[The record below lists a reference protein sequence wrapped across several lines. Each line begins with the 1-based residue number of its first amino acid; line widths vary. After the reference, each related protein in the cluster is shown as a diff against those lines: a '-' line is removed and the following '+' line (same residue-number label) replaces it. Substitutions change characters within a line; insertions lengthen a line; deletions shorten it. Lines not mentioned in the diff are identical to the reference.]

1 METQPLCVPA
11 GEPIRLS
18 DFDASYHAPEFNK
31 KSAKRRIREN
41 IAHLD
46 ELGHRLYAENR
57 QALLLVLQGM
67 DTAGKDGTIRTVMRG
82 INPQIC
88 RIASFKAPSH
98 VELDHDFLWRIHK
111 ETPRRGEVGI
121 FNRSHYEDVLVVRV
135 EQLAPES
142 EWQTRYDRINEF
154 ERLLT
159 QGGITIV
166 KCFLHV
172 SKDEQRERL
181 QARLDNP
188 QKRWKFNRSDLDTR
202 ARWDDYQAAYE
213 DALNRCN
220 TDVAPWYIIPSDR
233 KWYRNLAVSQLV
245 LDTMRQ
251 MDPQFPQPEGNLD
264 DLVIS

>member
-1 METQPLCVPA
+1 MSRQPLNLPV
-11 GEPIRLS
+11 GQVIRLR
-18 DFDASYHAPEFNK
+18 DFDASYHDPQFDK
-31 KSAKRRIREN
+31 KSAKLRIREN
-41 IAHLD
+41 TKQLD

-67 DTAGKDGTIRTVMRG
+67 DTAGKDGTIRTVLRG

-98 VELDHDFLWRIHK
+98 VELDHDFLWRVHNA
-111 ETPRRGEVGI
+111 TPRHGEVGI
-121 FNRSHYEDVLVVRV
+121 FNRSHYEDVLIVRV
-135 EQLAPES
+135 EELAPES
-142 EWQTRYDRINEF
+142 EWRSRYERINEF

-172 SKDEQRERL
+172 SKEEQRERL
-181 QARLDNP
+181 QSRLDRP
-188 QKRWKFNRSDLDTR
+188 EKRWKFNPGDLETR

-220 TDVAPWYIIPSDR
+220 TAHAPWHIIPSDR

-245 LDTMRQ
+245 LDTMVR
-251 MDPQFPQPEGNLD
+251 MAPQFPAAEGNFENV
-264 DLVIS
+264 VIE

>member
-88 RIASFKAPSH
+88 RIASFKAPS
-98 VELDHDFLWRIHK
+98 L
-111 ETPRRGEVGI
+111 P
-121 FNRSHYEDVLVVRV
+121 
-135 EQLAPES
+135 LA
-142 EWQTRYDRINEF
+142 
-154 ERLLT
+154 
-159 QGGITIV
+159 
-166 KCFLHV
+166 
-172 SKDEQRERL
+172 
-181 QARLDNP
+181 
-188 QKRWKFNRSDLDTR
+188 
-202 ARWDDYQAAYE
+202 
-213 DALNRCN
+213 
-220 TDVAPWYIIPSDR
+220 
-233 KWYRNLAVSQLV
+233 
-245 LDTMRQ
+245 
-251 MDPQFPQPEGNLD
+251 DPQRDSASRGSRHL
-264 DLVIS
+264 